1 MIDPDSGDIVVTVKS
16 SEYERGDI
24 IAFYYNNNILVKRI
38 IAIQG
43 NQVKIDDEG
52 DVYVNNAK
60 IDEPYL
66 RQKTKGDT
74 DIEFPYTVPNGKLF
88 VMGDNRALS
97 LDSRNFSIGCIAEE
111 QIVGKIVFR
120 VWPLIKIGAV
130 H

>member
-1 MIDPDSGDIVVTVKS
+1 MNQKS
-16 SEYERGDI
+16 IRFCTCAEDEE
-24 IAFYYNNNILVKRI
+24 AENAHK
-38 IAIQG
+38 G

-88 VMGDNRALS
+88 VIGDKKFLHRMHSGRANCRKNRIQGVA
-97 LDSRNFSIGCIAEE
+97 
-111 QIVGKIVFR
+111 
-120 VWPLIKIGAV
+120 PY
-130 H
+130 

>member
-1 MIDPDSGDIVVTVKS
+1 M
-16 SEYERGDI
+16 
-24 IAFYYNNNILVKRI
+24 
-38 IAIQG
+38 
-43 NQVKIDDEG
+43 KIDDEG

-120 VWPLIKIGAV
+120 VWTLFKIGAV

>member
-1 MIDPDSGDIVVTVKS
+1 MGLIMNQKS
-16 SEYERGDI
+16 IRFCTCAEDEE
-24 IAFYYNNNILVKRI
+24 AENAHK
-38 IAIQG
+38 G

-88 VMGDNRALS
+88 VIGDNRALS